1 MKLGHNESQEY
12 EKTTIPDLRKLS
24 FLDSSDLGGNCS
36 ADVEYKWVGDYTDC
50 MRNKYKIR
58 ADRSPCA
65 THARNV

>member
-1 MKLGHNESQEY
+1 MKLGHNEFQEY

-36 ADVEYKWVGDYTDC
+36 ADC
-50 MRNKYKIR
+50 MRNKYKVR
-58 ADRSPCA
+58 SDRSPCA